1 MSRPPRTRPSRSRD
15 RGSEDFSRSSG
26 FDAPPLPSTRPLQ
39 PRPRVPSLNGG
50 YASDRD
56 RYGTSP
62 PNGRMYYD
70 GPGSSSA
77 YQASRASPA
86 PNRPARSERR
96 PINSMA
102 SDSMRHSPRPSLDED
117 ADPYG
122 GMDGEPRM
130 SIRGTLERGN
140 TLEDPASP
148 KALGNVISAFQTAG
162 FRRAGTDR
170 ERERQLEQQERIRER
185 EPGRVKGRQK
195 TLGEIDAVLDQMQD
209 EWAFVIDPDFNP
221 VSLALSLLDDS
232 SVGRDLDSFRR
243 TKAMLERALK
253 GTVDKHYQAFAASLP
268 HHSHV
273 LSLLGDTQK
282 HIAEA
287 RTSLTD
293 ARAAL
298 SHQRADLVQLWSRG
312 QVIEEMMSILDE
324 IDRLKNVP
332 DQLESL
338 MSEKKLLQAALLLV
352 RSQKTI
358 TNADLMDVG
367 ALTDLRLYLNG
378 QETALRDILVE
389 ELHAHLYLKSFWCE
403 TRWSAYKPGQESLP
417 EFRPP
422 SNSTSSESPTE
433 TAPNTMPHAL
443 SHYLTDLKMRP
454 ADDISFTLP
463 DDPRHSIL
471 DTTSA
476 PHHKSHSR
484 NPSLT
489 IAPRPNST
497 HEPAQT
503 ISTPENIESNSF
515 LYIEMLLEA
524 LAVLG
529 TLGSALDSVNQRLG
543 VEIFGLVEGV
553 MNDVHERAE
562 FVRRGLE
569 QAPGSGSNSVGG
581 ANPGSGGGGGLY
593 VFVGEG
599 PGALRLAALEG
610 AAKKADHEIL
620 RDLCWTLYSK
630 LDAVVQGLRVVS
642 EVADRIG
649 SRRDFKDSS
658 GTNPGQLFPLS
669 NAWTSIQSEVRNLL
683 HDHITDEGNGATTG
697 RNPIASINEVL
708 RVGRFG
714 RDKSKGAFRFADTD
728 PKPVSRALR
737 THEDGI
743 TQVLRATV
751 PGLITSLSEP
761 ATHFS
766 TGPDASEHRLLVR
779 PDAFHVSVL
788 FQPTLT
794 FLERVVA
801 CLPAGVAEGMNVEK
815 EEGQGTRGAGGGSM
829 FLDEFVVRVYLPQLE
844 EKVSSL
850 FHQAVGGADAF
861 QEDSH
866 SGRISEQ
873 PLVKAS
879 MQLMALIN
887 SLCIMLQATPFHREN
902 YARLILG
909 VIIQFYQRCY
919 ERFLDLVSRS
929 AFVGGISSVAAK
941 WAQRPEVAACL
952 GELYSTPL
960 HEITQRRTLC
970 RQETRVELNFLANGV
985 VEKEDLLPHIRDLT
999 ALGSLY
1005 RSLTWFITQ
1014 LLSMKSTLDD
1024 ALSPTDEMPDPS
1036 ADPRRSPGQPPA
1048 SPFSP
1053 RIPLEEVQSRVSEGL
1068 KLPLSRA
1075 MAHRFD
1081 AIMKTYDQL
1090 AELTLSTI
1098 RIDVR
1103 CRVMHHLDSGIKT
1116 ENYCI
1121 DQECSEPDPFVQD
1134 LNTSLV
1140 ACDDAIV
1147 GVLPETER
1155 RFIFDGLG
1163 GLVEHLLVSS
1173 SRLIRFANDL
1183 GIRKMLRNVSALRQN
1198 LKTITGLPDDSE
1210 LHQAQTY
1217 YNLFGLEPTVML
1229 EHIRNNQV
1237 FGFEEYKSMLNLQCG
1252 VDQAQADSGRLSG
1265 TQLQASDRE
1274 YNDYLI
1280 ELHALA
1286 IDDWAQD

>member
-1 MSRPPRTRPSRSRD
+1 MSRAPRARPSRSRD
-15 RGSEDFSRSSG
+15 RGSEDFSR
-26 FDAPPLPSTRPLQ
+26 DVPPPMPATRPLQ
-39 PRPRVPSLNGG
+39 PRPRVPSLTGG
-50 YASDRD
+50 YTSDRD
-56 RYGTSP
+56 RFGTSP
-62 PNGRMYYD
+62 PGSQMYYNN
-70 GPGSSSA
+70 P
-77 YQASRASPA
+77 RASPA
-86 PNRPARSERR
+86 PSRPARSERR
-96 PINSMA
+96 PVNSVA
-102 SDSMRHSPRPSLDED
+102 SGSARPSFDDD

-122 GMDGEPRM
+122 GMDGEPQVQETRRLN
-130 SIRGTLERGN
+130 SVDDG
-140 TLEDPASP
+140 P
-148 KALGNVISAFQTAG
+148 KALGTVLSAFQTAAY
-162 FRRAGTDR
+162 RRAGVDR
-170 ERERQLEQQERIRER
+170 EKEKLIEQRERIRER
-185 EPGRVKGRQK
+185 EPGRAIKGRRG
-195 TLGEIDAVLDQMQD
+195 TLGEIDAVLDQMQE

-243 TKAMLERALK
+243 TKGMLERALK

-268 HHSHV
+268 HHASL
-273 LSLLGDTQK
+273 LSLLSETQK

-298 SHQRADLVQLWSRG
+298 SHQRADLVQFWSRG
-312 QVIEEMMSILDE
+312 QMIEEMLRILDE
-324 IDRLKNVP
+324 IDRLKTVP

-358 TNADLMDVG
+358 KNADLMEIG
-367 ALTDLRLYLNG
+367 ALTDLRLYLSG
-378 QETALRDILVE
+378 QETALRDILIE

-403 TRWSAYKPGQESLP
+403 SRWAAYKPGQDSLP
-417 EFRPP
+417 DFHPP
-422 SNSTSSESPTE
+422 STEPSPPTPHN
-433 TAPNTMPHAL
+433 AMPHAL
-443 SHYLTDLKMRP
+443 SSYLADLKMRP
-454 ADDISFTLP
+454 AADVSFTVP
-463 DDPRHSIL
+463 DDTRASMHIPDNSHPKGHSRNASL
-471 DTTSA
+471 TTSA
-476 PHHKSHSR
+476 
-484 NPSLT
+484 
-489 IAPRPNST
+489 RPTSMV
-497 HEPAQT
+497 AAAAAIDVQT
-503 ISTPENIESNSF
+503 PDNIESNSF
-515 LYIEMLLEA
+515 LYIEMILEA

-529 TLGSALDSVNQRLG
+529 SLGAGLDSVNQRLG

-553 MNDVHERAE
+553 IADVHERAE
-562 FVRRGLE
+562 FVRRE
-569 QAPGSGSNSVGG
+569 RPNADSAS
-581 ANPGSGGGGGLY
+581 AGLY

-610 AAKKADHEIL
+610 AAKKVDHEIL

-630 LDAVVQGLRVVS
+630 LDAVVQGLRVLS

-649 SRRDFKDSS
+649 SRRDFRDSS
-658 GTNPGQLFPLS
+658 LSGASPGQLFPLA
-669 NAWTSIQSEVRNLL
+669 NAWASIQSEVRNLL
-683 HDHITDEGNGATTG
+683 HDHITDEGNGATAG
-697 RNPIASINEVL
+697 RNPISAINETL
-708 RVGRFG
+708 RAGRFG
-714 RDKSKGAFRFADTD
+714 RDRTKGAFRFADTD
-728 PKPVSRALR
+728 PKPINRALR
-737 THEDGI
+737 PHQEGV
-743 TQVLRATV
+743 TQVLRSTV

-761 ATHFS
+761 AAQFS
-766 TGPDASEHRLLVR
+766 SGPDASEHRLLIR

-788 FQPTLT
+788 FQPTLA
-794 FLERVVA
+794 FLERVGA
-801 CLPAGVAEGMNVEK
+801 CLPDGVIRG
-815 EEGQGTRGAGGGSM
+815 GAGEKGEKG
-829 FLDEFVVRVYLPQLE
+829 FLDDFVVRVYLPQLE

-850 FHQAVGGADAF
+850 FHLAVGGTDAF
-861 QEDSH
+861 QEDTH

-887 SLCIMLQATPFHREN
+887 SLCIMLEATPFHREN

-919 ERFLDLVSRS
+919 ERFLDLVSKN
-929 AFVGGISSVAAK
+929 AFSGGISSVAAQ

-960 HEITQRRTLC
+960 HDVSQRRTLC
-970 RQETRVELNFLANGV
+970 RQETRQELTFLANGMI
-985 VEKEDLLPHIRDLT
+985 EKENLLPHIRDLT

-1014 LLSMKSTLDD
+1014 LLGMKLMVEDP
-1024 ALSPTDEMPDPS
+1024 LSPVEERPG
-1036 ADPRRSPGQPPA
+1036 RSPLTPVPPVPS

-1053 RIPLEEVQSRVSEGL
+1053 RIPLEVVQAGAAPGGL

-1081 AIMKTYDQL
+1081 AIIKTYDQL

-1103 CRVMHHLDSGIKT
+1103 CRVMHYLDSGIKS
-1116 ENYCI
+1116 ENYRV
-1121 DQECSEPDPFVQD
+1121 DQECAEPDPFVQD
-1134 LNTSLV
+1134 LNTSLI

-1147 GVLPETER
+1147 GVLPEIER

-1163 GLVEHLLVSS
+1163 GLIEHLLVSN
-1173 SRLIRFANDL
+1173 SRLIRLANDL
-1183 GIRKMLRNVSALRQN
+1183 GIQKMLRNISALRQN

-1210 LHQAQTY
+1210 LSKAQDY
-1217 YNLFGLEPTVML
+1217 YQLFSLGPANML
-1229 EHIRNNQV
+1229 EHIKDKQN

-1252 VDQAQADSGRLSG
+1252 VDQALAESN
-1265 TQLQASDRE
+1265 QLGAAVSQASVRE

-1286 IDDWAQD
+1286 IDDWS